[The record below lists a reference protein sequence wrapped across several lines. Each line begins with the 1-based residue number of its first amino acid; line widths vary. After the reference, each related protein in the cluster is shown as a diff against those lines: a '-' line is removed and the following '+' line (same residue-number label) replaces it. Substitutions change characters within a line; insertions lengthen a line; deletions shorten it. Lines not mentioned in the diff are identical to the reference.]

1 MVIFQWRCVKL
12 RGNTPRNGRLQ
23 QGDLIPKCP
32 NINQLLVVFSGGRL
46 LVAVHHHLQ
55 LQLDITWS
63 LPSPSPAA
71 AAASASPSPSS
82 YHPRIICL
90 IPPTHPTKKKKK
102 HHCHHPKKR
111 KLPKISL
118 PNHKSPTSL
127 CVLFGATLDPQKL
140 QPPGGPLHLASN
152 STLKRLFAT
161 EHAERRRRR

>member
-12 RGNTPRNGRLQ
+12 RGSTPRNGRLQ

-32 NINQLLVVFSGGRL
+32 NINQLLVVFSSGSPPPPSTSTWY
-46 LVAVHHHLQ
+46 HLIIA
-55 LQLDITWS
+55 ITFTS
-63 LPSPSPAA
+63 SSRSISVTITIIL
-71 AAASASPSPSS
+71 PSS
-82 YHPRIICL
+82 YYLPHTSHP
-90 IPPTHPTKKKKK
+90 PHKKEKK

-127 CVLFGATLDPQKL
+127 CVLFGPRILKSCW
-140 QPPGGPLHLASN
+140 PPGGPLHLASN